1 MTNFLFLLRSDS
13 KIRPPAVPR
22 TRNPKPSP
30 RRSSETQNPVPART
44 PKPETRNPCHC
55 QGLKSGP
62 KAAAQTL
69 RVTNCTHRDSVAVA
83 LVNDPSVSSHQP
95 TENLLPSAVWGYI
108 LQFTLI
114 RHRERPM
121 PSLSLLSHLV
131 KSKGGGGP
139 TVPCLAGIKRCTFQS
154 YQ

>member
-30 RRSSETQNPVPART
+30 RRSSETQNPVLAGT
-44 PKPETRNPCHC
+44 PKPETRNPC

-139 TVPCLAGIKRCTFQS
+139 TAPCLAGIKRCTFQS